1 MTQTTAAATPTRS
14 PSTSTEARV
23 QRVLV
28 LSGPLMMVVWI
39 GAFLAIA
46 GFIPPSDPAASA
58 DTIARMYTEASTSI
72 KLGMVIAM
80 AGCALLVP
88 FGIALSGQLKRIPG
102 AKALAD
108 VQMVSCALLSLEF
121 ITPIAVWM
129 AASYRADDRAAG
141 VTQALHDLGWIL
153 FMTVIWSLW
162 VQLIA
167 VGVAVLLDRSERP
180 VLPRWLAYLSLWEAF
195 LILPAGTV
203 LFFQDGPFAW
213 NGAIGL
219 YVPLV
224 TFSVW
229 ILCTTWCVHRALT
242 QQVAE
247 GTEPG

>member
-1 MTQTTAAATPTRS
+1 MTQTATPAAATPPHTGS
-14 PSTSTEARV
+14 MEARV
-23 QRVLV
+23 QRVLI
-28 LSGPLMMVVWI
+28 LSGPLMMVMWI

-46 GFIPPSDPAASA
+46 GFIPPSDPSASA
-58 DTIARMYTEASTSI
+58 DTIARMYTDSSTSI
-72 KLGMVIAM
+72 KVGMVIAM
-80 AGCALLVP
+80 AGCAFLVP
-88 FGIALSGQLKRIPG
+88 FGIAISGQLKRIRG

-129 AASYRADDRAAG
+129 ATSYRAEGRSAE
-141 VTQALHDLGWIL
+141 VTQAMHDLGWIL

-167 VGVAVLLDRSERP
+167 VGVAILLDRSERP
-180 VLPRWLAYLSLWEAF
+180 ALPRWLAYLSLWEAL

-203 LFFQDGPFAW
+203 LFFKDGPFAW
-213 NGAIGL
+213 NGAVGL

-224 TFSVW
+224 TYSVW
-229 ILCTTWCVHRALT
+229 ILSTTWCIHRALGE
-242 QQVAE
+242 QVAE